1 MNGWSIP
8 SSLNRVSVLV
18 IALAQVV
25 ASPLW
30 AQEEAVSESLT
41 LKTVIALTLQHNHD
55 IKVGD
60 WDALIELEKIK
71 VAMLAFDPRL
81 EGSYA
86 YQSIDSPQN
95 AQDYVATG
103 GSTASPTNPA
113 QPSLTEPKI
122 FQQRNKVSKL
132 GLTNK
137 FQTGT
142 TVELSSTMR
151 VLDNTLNRR
160 FPPSLFN
167 PEWETFTGITLTQ
180 PLLRD
185 WGIRANTAEIRIAK
199 ANAQGTDIEWHALVA
214 QTVAETMKRYYDVVF
229 TLRNMEVQREGVDLA
244 QKLMDDTQKRSNEGV
259 AAAND
264 VMVAESGVSQRREEA
279 LAAEMQYI
287 ERQNALQMLFKSA
300 GEVIAQGSRIQPVD
314 GMSETVPA
322 TNREALMATAVER
335 RYEIKQANA
344 VIMAKSAQV
353 DFARNQAKPRI
364 DLVANGGYHGLAGN
378 FGDSYSRAADGQG
391 PEWSIGMQV
400 SIPLGLNNMKAV
412 RRAAEDQRT
421 QAHVQLDKTKLRVAL
436 EVDTVLSRLRMDV
449 QRLEATK
456 KSREAAAQSAEGEL
470 KRLTEGVSTSYQVL
484 QLQKEFSQ
492 ARSRE
497 LAALADINKDIVDL
511 QLTTGTLLEEQDV
524 VVESTAAATRNE
536 FDGVPAVTNPVRD
549 QWLAGPE
556 AVMPDNAAMSDN
568 AVMPDNAAMPDKAAK
583 PPVPAKS
590 VKAKSVKAKTASPS
604 ASRIK

>member
-1 MNGWSIP
+1 MVDTINNLIVGLDTKLFYINNETEPSISFSVSNDSLTVTITDVLLTGNYNSVFWDFGDGNT
-8 SSLNRVSVLV
+8 SSLPSPSHTYNKDTLFNVCMKIYTSSQDSCEFCHVLGKDAFGNVVRSAGFNLNVRNSVTGISQL
-18 IALAQVV
+18 IQED
-25 ASPLW
+25 AS
-30 AQEEAVSESLT
+30 AGETIRQNA
-41 LKTVIALTLQHNHD
+41 
-55 IKVGD
+55 
-60 WDALIELEKIK
+60 ALIE
-71 VAMLAFDPRL
+71 V
-81 EGSYA
+81 
-86 YQSIDSPQN
+86 QSGRM
-95 AQDYVATG
+95 AQIIRQLLDFARR
-103 GSTASPTNPA
+103 SS
-113 QPSLTEPKI
+113 EE
-122 FQQRNKVSKL
+122 RKL
-132 GLTNK
+132 
-137 FQTGT
+137 
-142 TVELSSTMR
+142 
-151 VLDNTLNRR
+151 
-160 FPPSLFN
+160 
-167 PEWETFTGITLTQ
+167 
-180 PLLRD
+180 
-185 WGIRANTAEIRIAK
+185 
-199 ANAQGTDIEWHALVA
+199 ANAQVADIEWHGLVA
-214 QTVAETMKRYYDVVF
+214 QTVAEAMKRYYDVVF

-590 VKAKSVKAKTASPS
+590 VKAKTASPS